1 MPQKHVLFVFN
12 RPPVGT
18 IYHSEGLR
26 AALGA
31 TAGIEENTV
40 DIVYLGDGVYYTLK
54 NVDRSDSRVFL
65 ETLST
70 LGVKLKAERESLEER
85 GIQADELAEDVAVIS
100 RAEVRGLID
109 RADMVIGF

>member
-1 MPQKHVLFVFN
+1 MSQKHILFTLNHAPFGSV
-12 RPPVGT
+12 
-18 IYHSEGLR
+18 YHSEGLR

-40 DIVYLGDGVYYTLK
+40 DVVYLGDGVYYTLE

-85 GIQADELAEDVAVIS
+85 GVSAEEIAKDVEVIS

-109 RADMVIGF
+109 RADLVINF

>member
-1 MPQKHVLFVFN
+1 MSRKHILFTLNHAPF
-12 RPPVGT
+12 GH

-31 TAGIEENTV
+31 TAGMEENTV

-54 NVDRSDSRVFL
+54 NVDRSDARVFL

-70 LGVKLKAERESLEER
+70 LGVRLKVERESLEER
-85 GIQADELAEDVAVIS
+85 GVQADEIAEDVEVIS

-109 RADMVIGF
+109 RADMAIGF

>member
-1 MPQKHVLFVFN
+1 MSQKHVLFTLNHAPFGSV
-12 RPPVGT
+12 
-18 IYHSEGLR
+18 YHSEGVR

-40 DIVYLGDGVYYTLK
+40 DVVYLGDGVYYTLK
-54 NVDRSDSRVFL
+54 NVDRSDSRIFL

-85 GIQADELAEDVAVIS
+85 GVGAEEIAEDVEIIS

-109 RADMVIGF
+109 KADLVIGF

>member
-1 MPQKHVLFVFN
+1 MSQKHILFTLNHAPF
-12 RPPVGT
+12 GT

-40 DIVYLGDGVYYTLK
+40 DVVYLGDGVYYTLK
-54 NVDRSDSRVFL
+54 SVDRNDTRVFL

-70 LGVKLKAERESLEER
+70 LGVTLKAERESLEER
-85 GIQADELAEDVAVIS
+85 GVQADALAEDVEVIS

-109 RADMVIGF
+109 KADMVIGF

>member
-1 MPQKHVLFVFN
+1 MPRKHVLFTLNHAPFGSV
-12 RPPVGT
+12 
-18 IYHSEGLR
+18 YHSEGLR

-54 NVDRSDSRVFL
+54 NVDRSDARVFL

-70 LGVKLKAERESLEER
+70 LGVQLRAERESLEER
-85 GIQADELAEDVAVIS
+85 GVPADEVAEDIEVIS
-100 RAEVRGLID
+100 RADVRELID
-109 RADMVIGF
+109 KADFVINF